1 MPVNLKTLAAHL
13 KLSQTTVSRALNGY
27 PEVSERT
34 RAIVSEAANRLGYLP
49 NQAARRLATG
59 KAGAIGYVMTTGP
72 DVQSDPHFM
81 EFLSGVGEFAITH
94 NFDIHIAP
102 TLAAREEATYRRLAT
117 THQVDAIFVS
127 APVRRDRRIE
137 LLDTLDIPFIVHG
150 RSEDAAAPYAFL
162 DIDNEAGFRDA
173 AALLI
178 KLGHRRIALV
188 NGDEHQ
194 TFAEHRQR
202 GTIAAHR
209 TAGLEFD
216 PSLLRRGRMT
226 EAYGY
231 RSAMDLLDSGEPP
244 TAFLCSS
251 MIVALGVIRAMT
263 DRGLETGRDISVI
276 AHDDVFPYLKPE
288 NFRTPLTCVRSS
300 IRRAGFRIAE
310 RLAAQLA
317 GDEQGPVGEI
327 WPVELVV
334 RDSIGPARR

>member
-59 KAGAIGYVMTTGP
+59 KAGAIGYVMSTGP

-81 EFLSGVGEFAITH
+81 EFLAGLGEFALTH

-127 APVRRDRRIE
+127 SPVRRDRRIE
-137 LLDTLDIPFIVHG
+137 LLHQLGIPFLVHG
-150 RSEDAAAPYAFL
+150 RSEDAPVPYSWL
-162 DIDNEAGFRDA
+162 DIDNEGGFRDA
-173 AALLI
+173 TSLLI
-178 KLGHRRIALV
+178 KLGHRRIALI
-188 NGDEHQ
+188 NGDEHM
-194 TFAEHRQR
+194 TFAEHRER
-202 GTIAAHR
+202 GCIAAHR
-209 TAGLEFD
+209 AAGIPFD
-216 PSLLRRGRMT
+216 PRLNRRGRMT

-231 RSAMDLLDSGEPP
+231 QAAIELLDGGEPP
-244 TAFLCSS
+244 TAFLGSS
-251 MIVALGVIRAMT
+251 MIVALGVIRALT
-263 DRGLETGRDISVI
+263 DRGLAPGADVSVI

-288 NFRTPLTCVRSS
+288 NFRVPLTCVRSS
-300 IRRAGFRIAE
+300 IRQAGFRVAE

-317 GDEQGPVGEI
+317 GKEVEPVGEV